1 MDFTM
6 MRSFLSIAAL
16 FAAALAAPVPGSE
29 TNASPNMYYLP
40 LTVTVSNDVT
50 GAHAAVGID
59 TSGHSFEFG
68 WNLFDS
74 SSPLSRDGKIIA
86 TSMQLS
92 FPDLPLPVGHSCGV
106 YNGDKTIGQLD
117 AQHTYLDLDGQPGKA
132 VETDVTNL
140 IVHCDIY
147 VVGQN

>member
-1 MDFTM
+1 MALFTE
-6 MRSFLSIAAL
+6 MRSYLAIAAL
-16 FAAALAAPVPGSE
+16 FTAAFAAPVPVSE
-29 TNASPNMYYLP
+29 SNASPNMYYLP
-40 LTVTVSNDVT
+40 LTVTVFNDVT

-68 WNLFDS
+68 WDLFS
-74 SSPLSRDGKIIA
+74 NSPLSRDGKIIA

-92 FPDLPLPVGHSCGV
+92 FPDLPLPAGHSCGV

-132 VETDVTNL
+132 VETDVTNF